1 MHLSIRIRHRVPSHQ
16 RGVLDTSVI
25 IGIASIRADQLPA
38 TASITALSVAEL
50 TSGPLA
56 ATDSSERARRLERL
70 QWVESTFEAI
80 PFDVAAA
87 RAYGRI
93 YAAAVSAMQKQRGGR
108 AVDLLIAATALSR
121 GLPLYTRNVADF
133 KAVTA
138 LMEIVGV

>member
-1 MHLSIRIRHRVPSHQ
+1 
-16 RGVLDTSVI
+16 VLDTSVI